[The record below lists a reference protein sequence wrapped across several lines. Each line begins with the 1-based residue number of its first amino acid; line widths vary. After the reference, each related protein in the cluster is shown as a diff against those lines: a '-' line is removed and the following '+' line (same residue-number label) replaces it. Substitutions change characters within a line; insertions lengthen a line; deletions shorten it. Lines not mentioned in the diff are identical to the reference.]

1 MRKKV
6 KLEIP
11 KNQRLKL
18 EDISQPQEEF
28 ESLEEYKEERINIK
42 SSIPISSTYKKNT
55 KTKKDI
61 IVSISSI
68 IAVLIFIIVTTFI
81 IITIVK
87 QIDINDESLQSK
99 QEQKLSQKITGSW
112 QSSYNGLFI
121 FNKDNS
127 FYWYNSY
134 KNLKD
139 NYYRGTYNYKT
150 GTDALTEMGYTLEE
164 FKKEF
169 GTDIKIDNLYSINL
183 KPNYVFMSG
192 IDITSVDLNE
202 NETWWYLLIIKN
214 DGTAFG
220 YNKTLDLKYNLV
232 KKAE

>member
-42 SSIPISSTYKKNT
+42 SSIPISSTYQKNT

-81 IITIVK
+81 
-87 QIDINDESLQSK
+87 
-99 QEQKLSQKITGSW
+99 LS
-112 QSSYNGLFI
+112 
-121 FNKDNS
+121 
-127 FYWYNSY
+127 
-134 KNLKD
+134 
-139 NYYRGTYNYKT
+139 
-150 GTDALTEMGYTLEE
+150 
-164 FKKEF
+164 
-169 GTDIKIDNLYSINL
+169 
-183 KPNYVFMSG
+183 
-192 IDITSVDLNE
+192 
-202 NETWWYLLIIKN
+202 
-214 DGTAFG
+214 
-220 YNKTLDLKYNLV
+220 
-232 KKAE
+232 

>member
-81 IITIVK
+81 IITIAK
-87 QIDINDESLQSK
+87 QIDINDDSLQSK
-99 QEQKLSQKITGSW
+99 QEQKLSKKITGSW

-150 GTDALTEMGYTLEE
+150 GEDALTEMGYTLEE

-169 GTDIKIDNLYSINL
+169 GTDIKTNNIYSINL